1 MWLLDCRC
9 GCTARWS
16 LFSTRGSDTPSMRS
30 ATTAYLD
37 TLHAKVGT
45 LEPYA
50 TSIGGWTAGDHGL
63 SRADAVS
70 LDLPQMLT
78 NYQTDPGHVA
88 RLCVHEMTHAY
99 SRDRST
105 NPPYWADFSVGAS
118 RSPARRP
125 RRTRPRMRVG
135 QRCRS
140 GRCPGPG
147 GRRRGDRRQRR
158 RDLRLRGAD
167 DVRLERLELAPRR
180 RPYRRDVDEAREP

>member
-30 ATTAYLD
+30 ATTPYLD

-105 NPPYWADFSVGAS
+105 NPPYWADFSAGAAALLRADRAGPDRVCASANAAVQAAVQDRAAAAEEIAANDAEIYGYESLTTSGAS
-118 RSPARRP
+118 DSN
-125 RRTRPRMRVG
+125 
-135 QRCRS
+135 
-140 GRCPGPG
+140 
-147 GRRRGDRRQRR
+147 
-158 RDLRLRGAD
+158 
-167 DVRLERLELAPRR
+167 
-180 RPYRRDVDEAREP
+180 

>member
-30 ATTAYLD
+30 ATTPYLD

-50 TSIGGWTAGDHGL
+50 ASIGGWTAGDHGL

-105 NPPYWADFSVGAS
+105 NPPYWADFSAGAAALLRADRAGERLPQPRS
-118 RSPARRP
+118 RPSMAGSSSGHAGTRGSSRARRGAP
-125 RRTRPRMRVG
+125 RGPDP
-135 QRCRS
+135 S
-140 GRCPGPG
+140 GRSSAPAG
-147 GRRRGDRRQRR
+147 G
-158 RDLRLRGAD
+158 
-167 DVRLERLELAPRR
+167 
-180 RPYRRDVDEAREP
+180 